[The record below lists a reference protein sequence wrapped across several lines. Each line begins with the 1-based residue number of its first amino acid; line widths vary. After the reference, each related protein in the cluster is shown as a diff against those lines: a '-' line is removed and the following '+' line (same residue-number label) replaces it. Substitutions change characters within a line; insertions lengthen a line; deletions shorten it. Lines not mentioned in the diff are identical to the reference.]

1 MRGKPRSIE
10 VKFSPRVF
18 RAALAALAGTTLL
31 APASAPAKGGFKL
44 PAQQAAAA
52 QAKGA
57 AWSAQLAREA
67 PGPQPAL
74 PLPYRAT
81 YRIGWGGVTA
91 ARAEVALLSGRGGET
106 VELRGRAA
114 TEGAARTL
122 FPLDAKLSATADART
137 LRARRVEQDEE
148 RRDKWLRATVD
159 FDEGGARRVETVT
172 PRRTGQGEEK
182 RKAYPWP
189 EARDFLSTY
198 LYLRSLEWKEGESRA
213 VLVMS
218 PVAPYFLRAT
228 LRGREEVAT
237 KAGRRRALRFTVE
250 ELAKV
255 QDSGALRP
263 QRKLKSATAWISD
276 DPARRL
282 LRIEAKVFVGAVFLE
297 LESEPGGG

>member
-1 MRGKPRSIE
+1 MNS
-10 VKFSPRVF
+10 SF
-18 RAALAALAGTTLL
+18 RIPLALARALVIALAGAALL
-31 APASAPAKGGFKL
+31 VPAEATAKGGFKL
-44 PAQQAAAA
+44 PAQQTAAL

-57 AWSAQLAREA
+57 EWSGRLGRES
-67 PGPQPAL
+67 PGPQAAL

-91 ARAEVALLSGRGGET
+91 AHAEVALLSGRGGET
-106 VELRGRAA
+106 VEMRGRAA
-114 TEGAARTL
+114 TEGTARAL

-159 FDEGGARRVETVT
+159 FDDAGARRVETVT
-172 PRRTGQGEEK
+172 PRKTQQAEEK
-182 RKAYPWP
+182 RKNFPWP

-198 LYLRSLEWKEGESRA
+198 LYLRSFEWKDGESRA

-228 LRGREEVAT
+228 YRGREEVAT
-237 KAGRRRALRFTVE
+237 KAGRRRALRFSVE

-255 QDSGALRP
+255 QDSGVLKP

-282 LRIEAKVFVGAVFLE
+282 LRIEAKVFIGAVFLE
-297 LESEPGGG
+297 LESEQGGG